1 MYLSYPNG
9 LIIYLIDFSLQ
20 MQSFSLSQMPLVW
33 PRVTQ
38 EAEQAQS
45 PSVHL
50 KPALVKATIEVR
62 ARRRESERRAMFTQR
77 EFTGN

>member
-1 MYLSYPNG
+1 MSYPNG

-50 KPALVKATIEVR
+50 KPALVRATIEVR
-62 ARRRESERRAMFTQR
+62 ARRRESERRAMLTQR
-77 EFTGN
+77 EFTSN